1 MAHARQGTY
10 DCSVDTP
17 QTREF
22 VDMQL
27 CQLEEL
33 YSQYDFSEIWF
44 DGGAPCLPAYGK
56 PRPVETAEGVMTGG
70 GLAAADAI
78 ANLTAFYQGERAV
91 AFQGPK
97 TYPNDIR
104 WVGTEAGVAPYDCW
118 SATQDS
124 QAYGAGLRNGEV
136 WAPAESD
143 TCIRTASCCAPGGEP
158 ADSGS
163 SGCWVWY
170 PNTTGSVKPL
180 STLKDSY
187 LKTVGRNANF
197 LLNIR

>member
-56 PRPVETAEGVMTGG
+56 
-70 GLAAADAI
+70 
-78 ANLTAFYQGERAV
+78 
-91 AFQGPK
+91 
-97 TYPNDIR
+97 
-104 WVGTEAGVAPYDCW
+104 
-118 SATQDS
+118 
-124 QAYGAGLRNGEV
+124 QA
-136 WAPAESD
+136 APARD
-143 TCIRTASCCAPGGEP
+143 P
-158 ADSGS
+158 
-163 SGCWVWY
+163 
-170 PNTTGSVKPL
+170 
-180 STLKDSY
+180 
-187 LKTVGRNANF
+187 
-197 LLNIR
+197 